1 MMAKSAVV
9 ETSIAGVELGSRL
22 VHLVDDAAALVFD
35 QFAYH
40 PKVKITLE
48 VVDDLPALAPA
59 QPKRR
64 SYGDFLRTKVASATQ
79 DGPEVVDSDIHQ
91 SLHPWQRYVVAWAVR
106 IRRAA
111 IWADTGLGKTRMQ
124 LEWARLSGDTSL
136 VVAPLAVCQQ
146 TIREAK
152 TIGIDARYVRSAGEI
167 SGPGVYVTNYEMVE
181 QIDPSVLDAVV
192 LDESSILKQSM
203 GKTRTM
209 LIEHF
214 SGVPARL
221 ACSATPAPNDPE
233 ELTNQ
238 AEFLGHMQRNHMLA
252 AYFVHD
258 ADGWRLKGHAH
269 APMLRWMATWAIAL
283 RRPSDIGGSDDGYIL
298 PGLDFQSH
306 LVKVEIQ
313 QEGQLFATDIGGV
326 SGRAEVRRQTLARR
340 VAKAAELVAAEPDE
354 SWVLWCGM
362 NAEADALAAAIPG
375 AVNVHGS
382 LAPEEKAQRLLDFAD
397 GTIRVLITKPSI
409 ASMGMNW
416 QHCARMVFV
425 GLGDSYEQYYQ
436 SIRRCYRYGQT
447 RVVQVH
453 IVLAEIESQIADNVK
468 RKEQQASVIT
478 AGLVGQMRKTHDF
491 KEITK

>member
-1 MMAKSAVV
+1 MARSAVL
-9 ETSIAGVELGSRL
+9 ETSIAGVELGSRT
-22 VHLVDDAAALVFD
+22 VHLADDDAALKFD
-35 QFAYH
+35 RFAYY
-40 PKVKITLE
+40 PKVKITIELVE
-48 VVDDLPALAPA
+48 EIVPPAK
-59 QPKRR
+59 PKRPA
-64 SYGDFLRTKVASATQ
+64 YGEFLRTKVAVATQ
-79 DGPEVVDSDIHQ
+79 EGPQVVDSDIHQ

-106 IRRAA
+106 TRRAA

-124 LEWARLSGDTSL
+124 LEWARLSGEVSL

-146 TIREAK
+146 TLREASV
-152 TIGIDARYVRSAGEI
+152 IGIDAKYVRSAGEI

-181 QIDPSVLDAVV
+181 QIDPAVLDAVV
-192 LDESSILKQSM
+192 LDESSILKQST

-214 SGVPARL
+214 ASVPARL

-269 APMLRWMATWAIAL
+269 TPMMRWMATWAIAL

-298 PGLDFQSH
+298 PGLRFHSH

-326 SGRAEVRRQTLARR
+326 SGRAEVRKQTLASR
-340 VAKAAELVAAEPDE
+340 VAKAAELVAAEPDDP
-354 SWVLWCGM
+354 WVLWCGM
-362 NAEADALAAAIPG
+362 NAEADALADAIPG
-375 AVNVHGS
+375 SVNVHGS
-382 LAPEEKAQRLLDFAD
+382 LSPEEKAQRLLDFAD
-397 GTIRVLITKPSI
+397 GKIRVLITKPSI

-416 QHCARMVFV
+416 QHCARMIFV

-436 SIRRCYRYGQT
+436 SIRRCYRYGQK
-447 RVVQVH
+447 RVVDVH
-453 IVLAEIESQIADNVK
+453 IVLAEIEAQIADNVK

-478 AGLVGQMRKTHDF
+478 AGLVDQMRETHDF
-491 KEITK
+491 KENK